1 MGRRVRFV
9 AAALLAVTGALVAGC
24 RGGDWRVAQ
33 LYGGSTSMGVL
44 EAPQS
49 VEAFRIDPALR
60 TADPKAPRLG
70 DYPILA
76 GPVHADAAAIAELS
90 SILRDPETYDWYRA
104 KGCDFTPGVG
114 LRLVRDA
121 SRVEIALCFECDEL
135 KIWRM
140 GRTVGMEDFD
150 AARPRLVALVKR
162 LFPDDA
168 AIQAL
173 K

>member
-1 MGRRVRFV
+1 MGRRVMMF
-9 AAALLAVTGALVAGC
+9 AAALLAAAGAFTAGC

-33 LYGGSTSMGVL
+33 LYGGTTSMSVL

-49 VEAFRIDPALR
+49 IEAFRINSALR
-60 TADPKAPRLG
+60 TADPNAPRLG
-70 DYPILA
+70 DYPILSD
-76 GPVHADAAAIAELS
+76 PVRADAATIQELS
-90 SILRDPETYDWYRA
+90 AILRDPDTYDWYRA

-150 AARPRLVALVKR
+150 AARPRLVAIVKR